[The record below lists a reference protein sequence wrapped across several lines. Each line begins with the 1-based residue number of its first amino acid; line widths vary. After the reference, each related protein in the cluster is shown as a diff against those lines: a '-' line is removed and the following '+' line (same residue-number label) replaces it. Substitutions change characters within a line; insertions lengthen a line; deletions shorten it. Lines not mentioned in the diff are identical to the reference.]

1 MRNWKMIGV
10 LSAVVLA
17 ATVMASAYAPISA
30 NAPSIATQT
39 LHMTYAPA
47 HKNVLHTRVAQSCI
61 AVGQAC
67 VLNGTPCCGSATCTG
82 GTFPNTTCK

>member
-1 MRNWKMIGV
+1 
-10 LSAVVLA
+10 
-17 ATVMASAYAPISA
+17 
-30 NAPSIATQT
+30 
-39 LHMTYAPA
+39 MTYAPA